1 MNKKGFTLIE
11 IIAVVVILGV
21 IMFIAV
27 PSISTYILG
36 SRKDT
41 YISDAK
47 RFVNGAKTNVETK
60 KIIVNRKDTTYY
72 IPKKCL
78 AVDKAENSPYGK
90 WDKVYVAVTYD
101 NNYNYY
107 FTSIDSEKMGMK
119 LTYSENLN
127 AEKVK
132 TIDSITTM
140 ISIGKNADGTCK
152 RSKIRVLNDNCSI
165 NDSTLLEGVT
175 ECINDKE
182 SIE

>member
-1 MNKKGFTLIE
+1 
-11 IIAVVVILGV
+11 
-21 IMFIAV
+21 
-27 PSISTYILG
+27 
-36 SRKDT
+36 
-41 YISDAK
+41 
-47 RFVNGAKTNVETK
+47 
-60 KIIVNRKDTTYY
+60 
-72 IPKKCL
+72 
-78 AVDKAENSPYGK
+78 
-90 WDKVYVAVTYD
+90 
-101 NNYNYY
+101 
-107 FTSIDSEKMGMK
+107 MGMK